1 MVVVARAFA
10 LCLVIASSLADNSG
24 AGAAAFYFL
33 LAAVP
38 AIGMG
43 GLMALGELVDARTLT
58 AKAFAATQAL
68 FSLAALTLAIVAVGS
83 SSGSLFDVAAPGTGL
98 PALALCLALLVLQA
112 ALAPTGGL
120 LRSTPELF
128 ARAGEDF
135 ATAEHI
141 RF

>member
-1 MVVVARAFA
+1 MVARTFA

-24 AGAAAFYFL
+24 ARSAGFYFL

-43 GLMALGELVDARTLT
+43 GLMALGELADTRTLT

-68 FSLAALTLAIVAVGS
+68 FSFAALALALIAVGS
-83 SSGSLFDVAAPGTGL
+83 SSGSLFDVAAPGIGL
-98 PALALCLALLVLQA
+98 PALAVCLGLLALQA
-112 ALAPTGGL
+112 ALVPTGSL
-120 LRSTPELF
+120 LRSTPELY

-141 RF
+141 GL

>member
-1 MVVVARAFA
+1 MVARAFA

-24 AGAAAFYFL
+24 AGSAAFYFL

-58 AKAFAATQAL
+58 AKAFGATQAL
-68 FSLAALTLAIVAVGS
+68 FSFAAMALAVIAAGS
-83 SSGSLFDVAAPGTGL
+83 SSGSLFDVVAPGTGL
-98 PALALCLALLVLQA
+98 PALALCLTLLALQA
-112 ALAPTGGL
+112 ALAPAGSPF
-120 LRSTPELF
+120 RHTPELY

>member
-1 MVVVARAFA
+1 MVARTFA

-24 AGAAAFYFL
+24 ARSAGFYFL

-43 GLMALGELVDARTLT
+43 GLMALGEFADARTLI
-58 AKAFAATQAL
+58 AKAFAVTQAL
-68 FSLAALTLAIVAVGS
+68 FSFAALALAMIAAGS
-83 SSGSLFDVAAPGTGL
+83 SSGSLFDVAAPGVGL
-98 PALALCLALLVLQA
+98 PALAVCLGMLALQA
-112 ALAPTGGL
+112 ALVPTGSL
-120 LRSTPELF
+120 LGRTSELY

-141 RF
+141 GL